1 MKISFPAP
9 TSRLTTVLCALLLH
23 VLSSS
28 SSLQL
33 PSPSQSQSQSQ
44 SSSSPG
50 VVFSAAY
57 DKSRADFFNGNST
70 YAKLVRLATA
80 DRRSKRTKRRQEQRR
95 RKEGHETGGAEEGG
109 GGGGGGGGGTVV
121 VGDREAQWK
130 LGAMLVR
137 GRVVERNMVEAE
149 QWWRLAAE
157 QGHPE
162 AQYQLAHLYHLN
174 RGHMTR

>member
-33 PSPSQSQSQSQ
+33 PSPSQSQSQSSS

-95 RKEGHETGGAEEGG
+95 RREKGHETGGAEE
-109 GGGGGGGGGTVV
+109 GGGGGTVV

-137 GRVVERNMVEAE
+137 GRFVERNMVEAE

-174 RGHMTR
+174 QGHMTR